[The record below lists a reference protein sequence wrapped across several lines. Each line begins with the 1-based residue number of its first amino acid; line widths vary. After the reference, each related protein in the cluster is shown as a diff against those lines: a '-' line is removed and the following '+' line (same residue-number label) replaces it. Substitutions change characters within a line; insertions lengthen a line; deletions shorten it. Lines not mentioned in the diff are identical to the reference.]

1 MNTVING
8 AIVTESLLNAQRE
21 GRDLSMDF
29 GAGHTSP
36 ESNNSNPT
44 MRTNCQQQ
52 ISEVAAA
59 AAVSSNQL
67 TLPILIS
74 SSPREREPNHVRIG
88 ESPEQIDDME
98 DHDESPS
105 RPLTDT
111 TCWVEMRPCTGITT
125 L

>member
-8 AIVTESLLNAQRE
+8 AIVTDILLNAQSG

-29 GAGHTSP
+29 ANTSP
-36 ESNNSNPT
+36 ESNNSS
-44 MRTNCQQQ
+44 MRINCQQ

-74 SSPREREPNHVRIG
+74 STAVATREPNHARIG
-88 ESPEQIDDME
+88 ESPEQMDDVL
-98 DHDESPS
+98 DDDDESPS
-105 RPLTDT
+105 CPLTDT